1 MSNVEWDSKVV
12 IGHKA
17 KAPKVT
23 RTTSDLNGAS
33 HAPAHGLLPCRDMWP
48 NADGRVLQLYV
59 VSGRLYC
66 ALTD

>member
-12 IGHKA
+12 IGQKA

-33 HAPAHGLLPCRDMWP
+33 HAPPTGCIPVVIC
-48 NADGRVLQLYV
+48 GRT
-59 VSGRLYC
+59 
-66 ALTD
+66 LTDGYCSCTSSPGVCTAH